1 MPLTR
6 RQAMRA
12 MTAMAAMPAGAARL
26 AAQSRGPGAMLPR
39 VTPAVCLYSR
49 VLIEIGQV
57 DLPMVIG
64 GLGFDGVDLSVEP
77 GGHVPPEKTG
87 NYLMPA
93 LEGFTGRGIDV
104 PMITTALTSLE
115 DKDAENI
122 LGLASYI
129 KVPFFRSG
137 HWKFSGSPAIE
148 MQLGLVQRQIAGLA
162 QLARATNMAMGI
174 HNFVDFDHSPE
185 GAAVADIARVI
196 RPIDPH
202 LVGYCFDPGYATA
215 QGGSNGFAAA
225 LELAL
230 PRLKMV
236 AVRDFKWDRETGSVP
251 RILPCPLGEG
261 VVDWPKFFAALAK
274 AHFAGPVSLH
284 IDYQPKSKTAAIRK
298 DLAFLRQQ
306 IDTAYSIGK

>member
-1 MPLTR
+1 
-6 RQAMRA
+6 
-12 MTAMAAMPAGAARL
+12 MAAMPAGAACL
-26 AAQSRGPGAMLPR
+26 AAQSRGPGAMRPR

-77 GGHVPPEKTG
+77 GGHVPPEKAG
-87 NYLMPA
+87 NFLMPA
-93 LEGFTGRGIDV
+93 LEGLTGRGIDV

-115 DKDAENI
+115 DKDAENV

-129 KVPFFRSG
+129 RVPFFRPG
-137 HWKFSGSPAIE
+137 HWKFTGSPAIE

-162 QLARATNMAMGI
+162 QLARATNMVMGI
-174 HNFVDFDHSPE
+174 HNFVDGAEGAAVDHPE
-185 GAAVADIARVI
+185 GAAVPDIARVI

-202 LVGYCFDPGYATA
+202 LVGYCFDAGYATA

-236 AVRDFKWDRETGSVP
+236 AVRDFQWDREGGAVPKDAVP
-251 RILPCPLGEG
+251 RMVPCPLGEG

-274 AHFAGPVSLH
+274 ARFAGPVSLH
-284 IDYQPKSKTAAIRK
+284 IDYQPKAKTAAIRK

-306 IDTAYSIGK
+306 VDAAYSAGK

>member
-1 MPLTR
+1 M
-6 RQAMRA
+6 A
-12 MTAMAAMPAGAARL
+12 AMAAMPAGAARL

-77 GGHVPPEKTG
+77 GGHVPPEKAG

-115 DKDAENI
+115 DKDAETI
-122 LGLASYI
+122 LGLATYI
-129 KVPFFRSG
+129 KVPFFRPG
-137 HWKFSGSPAIE
+137 HWKFTGSPAIE
-148 MQLGLVQRQIAGLA
+148 MQLPLVQRQIAGLA
-162 QLARATNMAMGI
+162 QLARATNMVMGI
-174 HNFVDFDHSPE
+174 HNFVDGAE
-185 GAAVADIARVI
+185 GAAVPDIARVI
-196 RPIDPH
+196 RPINPH
-202 LVGYCFDPGYATA
+202 LVGYCFDAGYATA
-215 QGGSNGFAAA
+215 QGGPNGFAAA

-236 AVRDFKWDRETGSVP
+236 AVRDFKWDRETIGLP
-251 RILPCPLGEG
+251 RMLPCPLGEG
-261 VVDWPKFFAALAK
+261 IVDWPKFFAVLAK
-274 AHFAGPVSLH
+274 ARFAGPVSLQV
-284 IDYQPKSKTAAIRK
+284 DYQPKSKTAAIRK

-306 IDTAYSIGK
+306 IDAAYSAGK

>member
-1 MPLTR
+1 MSHTR
-6 RQAMRA
+6 GE
-12 MTAMAAMPAGAARL
+12 AMAAIAAGAARL
-26 AAQSRGPGAMLPR
+26 AAQSRGPGAMRPR

-77 GGHVPPEKTG
+77 GGHVPPEKAG

-104 PMITTALTSLE
+104 PMISTALTSLE
-115 DKDAENI
+115 DKDAENV
-122 LGLASYI
+122 LGLAAYI
-129 KVPFFRSG
+129 KVPFFRPG
-137 HWKFSGSPAIE
+137 HWKFTGSPAIE

-162 QLARATNMAMGI
+162 QLARATNMVMGI
-174 HNFVDFDHSPE
+174 HNFMDGVE
-185 GAAVADIARVI
+185 GAAVPDIARVI
-196 RPIDPH
+196 RPFDPH
-202 LVGYCFDPGYATA
+202 LVGYCFDAGYASV

-236 AVRDFKWDRETGSVP
+236 AVRDFKWDRETGGVP
-251 RILPCPLGEG
+251 KMRRCPPGG
-261 VVDWPKFFAALAK
+261 RVGSRAK
-274 AHFAGPVSLH
+274 ISPPRGQGRFPGGIFRWGSFPPQS
-284 IDYQPKSKTAAIRK
+284 QSPG
-298 DLAFLRQQ
+298 QE
-306 IDTAYSIGK
+306 

>member
-1 MPLTR
+1 MSLTR
-6 RQAMRA
+6 RQAMA
-12 MTAMAAMPAGAARL
+12 TMAAGAARL
-26 AAQSRGPGAMLPR
+26 SAQSRGPGAMLAR

-64 GLGFDGVDLSVEP
+64 GLGFDDVDLSVEP
-77 GGHVPPEKTG
+77 GGHVPPEKAA

-115 DKDAENI
+115 DKDAENV

-129 KVPFFRSG
+129 KVPFFRPG
-137 HWKFSGSPAIE
+137 HWKFTGSPAIE
-148 MQLGLVQRQIAGLA
+148 MQLGLV

-174 HNFVDFDHSPE
+174 HNFVDFVDGSE

-202 LVGYCFDPGYATA
+202 LVGYCFD
-215 QGGSNGFAAA
+215 
-225 LELAL
+225 
-230 PRLKMV
+230 
-236 AVRDFKWDRETGSVP
+236 
-251 RILPCPLGEG
+251 
-261 VVDWPKFFAALAK
+261 
-274 AHFAGPVSLH
+274 
-284 IDYQPKSKTAAIRK
+284 
-298 DLAFLRQQ
+298 
-306 IDTAYSIGK
+306 IGRA

>member
-1 MPLTR
+1 MG
-6 RQAMRA
+6 
-12 MTAMAAMPAGAARL
+12 AMAAGAASA

-39 VTPAVCLYSR
+39 FTPAVCLYSR

-77 GGHVPPEKTG
+77 GGHVPPEKAG

-93 LEGFTGRGIDV
+93 LEGFTGRGLDV

-115 DKDAENI
+115 DKDAENL
-122 LGLASYI
+122 LGLSSYI
-129 KVPFFRSG
+129 KVPFFRPG
-137 HWKFSGSPAIE
+137 HWKFTDSPAIE
-148 MQLGLVQRQIAGLA
+148 MLLGQVQRQIAGLA
-162 QLARATNMAMGI
+162 QLARATNMVMGI
-174 HNFVDFDHSPE
+174 HNFVDGAE
-185 GAAVADIARVI
+185 GAAVPDIARVI

-202 LVGYCFDPGYATA
+202 LVGYCFDAGYATV
-215 QGGSNGFAAA
+215 QSGSNGLTAA

-236 AVRDFKWDRETGSVP
+236 AVRDFKWDRESGGASKM
-251 RILPCPLGEG
+251 LPCPLGEG
-261 VVDWPKFFAALAK
+261 AVDWPKFFAALAK
-274 AHFAGPVSLH
+274 ARFAGPVSLH
-284 IDYQPKSKTAAIRK
+284 IDYQPKAKTAAIRK

-306 IDTAYSIGK
+306 IDAAYSSGK

>member
-1 MPLTR
+1 MSLTR
-6 RQAMRA
+6 RQAVEA
-12 MTAMAAMPAGAARL
+12 MTAMVSMAAR
-26 AAQSRGPGAMLPR
+26 ATAQSRGPGAMLPR

-77 GGHVPPEKTG
+77 GGHVPPEKAG
-87 NYLMPA
+87 NFLMPA

-104 PMITTALTSLE
+104 PMISTALTSLE
-115 DKDAENI
+115 DKDAENV
-122 LGLASYI
+122 LGLAAYI
-129 KVPFFRSG
+129 KVPFFRPG

-148 MQLGLVQRQIAGLA
+148 MQLPLVQRQIAGLA
-162 QLARATNMAMGI
+162 QLARATNMVMGI
-174 HNFVDFDHSPE
+174 HNFVDGAE
-185 GAAVADIARVI
+185 GAAVPDIARVI

-202 LVGYCFDPGYATA
+202 LVGYCFDASYATA
-215 QGGSNGFAAA
+215 QGGDNGFAAA

-236 AVRDFKWDRETGSVP
+236 AVRDFKWDREGGGAS
-251 RILPCPLGEG
+251 RIVPCPLGEG
-261 VVDWPKFFAALAK
+261 VVDWPKFFGALAK
-274 AHFAGPVSLH
+274 ARFAGPVSLH
-284 IDYQPKSKTAAIRK
+284 IDYQPKGKTAAIRK

-306 IDTAYSIGK
+306 IDAAYSSGK

>member
-1 MPLTR
+1 
-6 RQAMRA
+6 
-12 MTAMAAMPAGAARL
+12 MTAMAALPAG

-77 GGHVPPEKTG
+77 GGQVPPEKAG
-87 NYLMPA
+87 NFLMPA
-93 LEGFTGRGIDV
+93 LEGLTGRGIDV
-104 PMITTALTSLE
+104 PMITTALTALE
-115 DKDAENI
+115 DKDAENV

-129 KVPFFRSG
+129 KVPFFRPG
-137 HWKFSGSPAIE
+137 HWKFTGSPAIE

-162 QLARATNMAMGI
+162 QLARATNMVMGI
-174 HNFVDFDHSPE
+174 HNFVDGAE
-185 GAAVADIARVI
+185 GAADHPVGAAVPDIARVI

-202 LVGYCFDPGYATA
+202 LVGYCFDVGYATA
-215 QGGSNGFAAA
+215 QSGPDGFAAS

-236 AVRDFKWDRETGSVP
+236 AVRDFKWDREGGGAS
-251 RILPCPLGEG
+251 RMLPCPLGEG

-274 AHFAGPVSLH
+274 ARFAGPVSLH
-284 IDYQPKSKTAAIRK
+284 MDYQPKVKTAAIRK

>member
-1 MPLTR
+1 M
-6 RQAMRA
+6 AA
-12 MTAMAAMPAGAARL
+12 AAAMAAGVARL
-26 AAQSRGPGAMLPR
+26 TAQSRGAGAMRPSL
-39 VTPAVCLYSR
+39 TPPVCLYSR

-64 GLGFDGVDLSVEP
+64 GLGFDAVDLSVEP
-77 GGHVPPEKTG
+77 GGHVEPEKSG
-87 NYLMPA
+87 NFLMPA

-115 DKDAENI
+115 DKDAENV

-129 KVPFFRSG
+129 KVPFFRPG

-148 MQLGLVQRQIAGLA
+148 MQLALVQRQIAGLA
-162 QLARATNMAMGI
+162 QLGRATNMVMGI
-174 HNFVDFDHSPE
+174 HNFVDGSE
-185 GAAVADIARVI
+185 GAAVPDIARVI

-202 LVGYCFDPGYATA
+202 LVGYCFDAGYATA
-215 QGGSNGFAAA
+215 QGGANGFAAA

-236 AVRDFKWDRETGSVP
+236 AVRDFKWDSEAGGAP
-251 RILPCPLGEG
+251 RMVPCPLGEG
-261 VVDWPKFFAALAK
+261 VVEWPKFFTALAK
-274 AHFAGPVSLH
+274 ARFSGPVSMQM
-284 IDYQPKSKTAAIRK
+284 DYQPKSKSAAIRK

-306 IDTAYSIGK
+306 IDAAYSSGK

>member
-1 MPLTR
+1 MAAT
-6 RQAMRA
+6 A
-12 MTAMAAMPAGAARL
+12 AMAASAARA

-77 GGHVPPEKTG
+77 GGHVPPEKAA

-115 DKDAENI
+115 DKDAENL
-122 LGLASYI
+122 LGLSSYI
-129 KVPFFRSG
+129 KVPFFRPG

-174 HNFVDFDHSPE
+174 HNFVDFAHSPE

-202 LVGYCFDPGYATA
+202 LVGYCFDAGYATA

-236 AVRDFKWDRETGSVP
+236 AVRDFEWDREGAGVP
-251 RILPCPLGEG
+251 HMLPCPLGEG

-274 AHFAGPVSLH
+274 ARFAGPLSLH
-284 IDYQPKSKTAAIRK
+284 IDYQPKAKTAAIRK

-306 IDTAYSIGK
+306 IDAAYSAGR

>member
-1 MPLTR
+1 MAAT
-6 RQAMRA
+6 A
-12 MTAMAAMPAGAARL
+12 AMAAGAARL
-26 AAQSRGPGAMLPR
+26 AAQSRGAGAMLPR

-77 GGHVPPEKTG
+77 GGHVPPEKAA

-115 DKDAENI
+115 DKDAENL
-122 LGLASYI
+122 LGLSSYI
-129 KVPFFRSG
+129 KVPFFRPG
-137 HWKFSGSPAIE
+137 HWKFTGSPAIE

-174 HNFVDFDHSPE
+174 HNFVDGAE
-185 GAAVADIARVI
+185 GAAVPDIARVI

-202 LVGYCFDPGYATA
+202 LVGYCFDAGYATA
-215 QGGSNGFAAA
+215 QGGPNGFAAA

-236 AVRDFKWDRETGSVP
+236 AVRDFEWDREGGGVP
-251 RILPCPLGEG
+251 RMVACPLGEG

-274 AHFAGPVSLH
+274 ARFAGPVSLH
-284 IDYQPKSKTAAIRK
+284 IDYQPKAKTAAIRK

-306 IDTAYSIGK
+306 IDAAYSSGK

>member
-1 MPLTR
+1 MSSTR
-6 RQAMRA
+6 RQAMA
-12 MTAMAAMPAGAARL
+12 AMAAAAARL
-26 AAQSRGPGAMLPR
+26 AAQSRAGAMRPR

-77 GGHVPPEKTG
+77 GGHVLPEKAG
-87 NYLMPA
+87 NFLMPA
-93 LEGFTGRGIDV
+93 LEGFTGQGLDV

-115 DKDAENI
+115 DKDAENV

-129 KVPFFRSG
+129 QVPFFRPG

-148 MQLGLVQRQIAGLA
+148 MQLPLVQRQIAGLA
-162 QLARATNMAMGI
+162 QLARATNIVMGI
-174 HNFVDFDHSPE
+174 HNFVDGAE
-185 GAAVADIARVI
+185 GAAVPDIARVI
-196 RPIDPH
+196 RPFDPH
-202 LVGYCFDPGYATA
+202 LVGYCFDAGYATA
-215 QGGSNGFAAA
+215 QGGPGGFAAA

-236 AVRDFKWDRETGSVP
+236 AVRDFKWERETGGAP
-251 RILPCPLGEG
+251 KMTPCPLGEG
-261 VVDWPKFFAALAK
+261 VVEWPRLFAALAK
-274 AHFAGPVSLH
+274 ARFAGPVSLQ

-306 IDTAYSIGK
+306 IDAAYSSGK

>member
-1 MPLTR
+1 MSHTR
-6 RQAMRA
+6 GE
-12 MTAMAAMPAGAARL
+12 AMAAIAAGAARL
-26 AAQSRGPGAMLPR
+26 AAQSRGPGAMRPR

-77 GGHVPPEKTG
+77 GGHVPPEKAG

-104 PMITTALTSLE
+104 PMISTALTSLE
-115 DKDAENI
+115 DKDAENV
-122 LGLASYI
+122 LGLAAYI
-129 KVPFFRSG
+129 KVPFFRPG
-137 HWKFSGSPAIE
+137 HWKFTGSPAIE

-162 QLARATNMAMGI
+162 QLARATNMVMGI
-174 HNFVDFDHSPE
+174 HNFADGAE

-202 LVGYCFDPGYATA
+202 LVGYCFDAGYATA
-215 QGGSNGFAAA
+215 QGGPNGFAAA

-236 AVRDFKWDRETGSVP
+236 AVREFKWDREGGGVP
-251 RILPCPLGEG
+251 RIVPCPLGEG

-274 AHFAGPVSLH
+274 ARFAGPLTLH
-284 IDYQPKSKTAAIRK
+284 IDYQPKAKTAAIRK

-306 IDTAYSIGK
+306 IDAAYSSAK

>member
-6 RQAMRA
+6 RQAMA
-12 MTAMAAMPAGAARL
+12 ATAAMAAGAARL
-26 AAQSRGPGAMLPR
+26 AAQSRGAGAMLPR

-77 GGHVPPEKTG
+77 GGHVPPEKAA

-115 DKDAENI
+115 DKDAENL
-122 LGLASYI
+122 LGLSSYI
-129 KVPFFRSG
+129 KVPFFRPG
-137 HWKFSGSPAIE
+137 HWKFTGSPAIE

-174 HNFVDFDHSPE
+174 HNFVDGAE
-185 GAAVADIARVI
+185 GAAVPDIARVI

-202 LVGYCFDPGYATA
+202 LVGYCFDAGYATA
-215 QGGSNGFAAA
+215 QGGPNGFAAA

-236 AVRDFKWDRETGSVP
+236 AVRDFEWDREGGGVP
-251 RILPCPLGEG
+251 RMVACPLGEG

-274 AHFAGPVSLH
+274 ARFAGPVSLH
-284 IDYQPKSKTAAIRK
+284 IDYQPKAKTAAIRK

-306 IDTAYSIGK
+306 IDAAYSSGK

>member
-1 MPLTR
+1 
-6 RQAMRA
+6 
-12 MTAMAAMPAGAARL
+12 
-26 AAQSRGPGAMLPR
+26 
-39 VTPAVCLYSR
+39 

-77 GGHVPPEKTG
+77 GGHVPPEKAG

-104 PMITTALTSLE
+104 PMISTALTSLE
-115 DKDAENI
+115 DKDAENV
-122 LGLASYI
+122 LGLAAYI
-129 KVPFFRSG
+129 KVPFFRPG

-148 MQLGLVQRQIAGLA
+148 MQLPLVQRQIAGLA
-162 QLARATNMAMGI
+162 QLARATNMVMGI
-174 HNFVDFDHSPE
+174 HNFVDGAE
-185 GAAVADIARVI
+185 GAAVPDIARVI

-202 LVGYCFDPGYATA
+202 LVGYCFDASYATA
-215 QGGSNGFAAA
+215 QGGDNGFAAA

-236 AVRDFKWDRETGSVP
+236 AVRDFKWDREGGGASGIV
-251 RILPCPLGEG
+251 PCPLGEG
-261 VVDWPKFFAALAK
+261 VVDWPKFFGALAK
-274 AHFAGPVSLH
+274 ARFAGPVSLH
-284 IDYQPKSKTAAIRK
+284 IDYQPKGKTAAIRK

-306 IDTAYSIGK
+306 IDAAYSSGK

>member
-1 MPLTR
+1 MSLTR
-6 RQAMRA
+6 RR
-12 MTAMAAMPAGAARL
+12 AMAAMAAMAAGEARL

-39 VTPAVCLYSR
+39 FTPAVCLYSR

-77 GGHVPPEKTG
+77 GGHVPPEKAG

-104 PMITTALTSLE
+104 PMISTALTSLE
-115 DKDAENI
+115 DKDAENV
-122 LGLASYI
+122 LGLAAYI
-129 KVPFFRSG
+129 KVPFFRPG
-137 HWKFSGSPAIE
+137 HWKFTGSPAIE

-162 QLARATNMAMGI
+162 QLARATNMVMGI
-174 HNFVDFDHSPE
+174 HNFADGAE

-202 LVGYCFDPGYATA
+202 LVGYCFDAGYATA
-215 QGGSNGFAAA
+215 QGGPNGIAAA

-236 AVRDFKWDRETGSVP
+236 AVRDFKWDREGGGAS
-251 RILPCPLGEG
+251 RIVPCPLEIANC
-261 VVDWPKFFAALAK
+261 DHL
-274 AHFAGPVSLH
+274 
-284 IDYQPKSKTAAIRK
+284 
-298 DLAFLRQQ
+298 
-306 IDTAYSIGK
+306 

>member
-1 MPLTR
+1 
-6 RQAMRA
+6 
-12 MTAMAAMPAGAARL
+12 
-26 AAQSRGPGAMLPR
+26 MLPR

-77 GGHVPPEKTG
+77 GGHVPPEKAA

-115 DKDAENI
+115 DKDAENL
-122 LGLASYI
+122 LGLSSYI
-129 KVPFFRSG
+129 KVPFFRPG
-137 HWKFSGSPAIE
+137 HWKFTGSPAIE
-148 MQLGLVQRQIAGLA
+148 MQLALVQRQVAGLA
-162 QLARATNMAMGI
+162 QLARATSMAMGI

-202 LVGYCFDPGYATA
+202 LVGYCFDPGYATV
-215 QGGSNGFAAA
+215 QSGPNGFRAA
-225 LELAL
+225 LEMAL

-236 AVRDFKWDRETGSVP
+236 AVRDFKWDREGVDVP
-251 RILPCPLGEG
+251 QKMVPCPLGEG
-261 VVDWPKFFAALAK
+261 VVDWPGFFAALSK
-274 AHFAGPVSLH
+274 ARFAGPVSLH

-306 IDTAYSIGK
+306 IAAAYSIGK

>member
-1 MPLTR
+1 MSLTR
-6 RQAMRA
+6 RQAVAA
-12 MTAMAAMPAGAARL
+12 MVSMAARAT
-26 AAQSRGPGAMLPR
+26 AQSRGPGAMLPR

-77 GGHVPPEKTG
+77 GGHVPPEKAG

-104 PMITTALTSLE
+104 PMISTALTSLE
-115 DKDAENI
+115 DKDAENV
-122 LGLASYI
+122 LGLAAYI
-129 KVPFFRSG
+129 KVPFFRPG

-148 MQLGLVQRQIAGLA
+148 MQLPLVQRQIAGLA
-162 QLARATNMAMGI
+162 QLARATNMVMGI
-174 HNFVDFDHSPE
+174 HNFVDGAE
-185 GAAVADIARVI
+185 GAAVPDIARVI

-202 LVGYCFDPGYATA
+202 LVGYCFDASYATA
-215 QGGSNGFAAA
+215 QGGDNGFAAA

-236 AVRDFKWDRETGSVP
+236 AVRDFKWDREGGGAS
-251 RILPCPLGEG
+251 RIVPCPLGEG
-261 VVDWPKFFAALAK
+261 VVDWPKFFGALAK
-274 AHFAGPVSLH
+274 ARFAGPVSLH
-284 IDYQPKSKTAAIRK
+284 IDYQPKGKTAAIRK

-306 IDTAYSIGK
+306 IDAAYSSGK

>member
-1 MPLTR
+1 
-6 RQAMRA
+6 
-12 MTAMAAMPAGAARL
+12 MAAMAAGAARL
-26 AAQSRGPGAMLPR
+26 AAQSRGPGAMRPR

-77 GGHVPPEKTG
+77 GGHVPPEKAG
-87 NYLMPA
+87 NFLMPA

-104 PMITTALTSLE
+104 PMISTALTSLE
-115 DKDAENI
+115 DKDAENV
-122 LGLASYI
+122 LGLAAYI
-129 KVPFFRSG
+129 KVPFFRPG
-137 HWKFSGSPAIE
+137 HWKFTGSPAIE

-162 QLARATNMAMGI
+162 QLARATNMVMGI
-174 HNFVDFDHSPE
+174 HNFVDGAE

-202 LVGYCFDPGYATA
+202 LVGYCFDAGYATA

-236 AVRDFKWDRETGSVP
+236 AVRDFKWDGEGAGMP
-251 RILPCPLGEG
+251 KMQPCPLGEG
-261 VVDWPKFFAALAK
+261 IVDWPKFFAALAK
-274 AHFAGPVSLH
+274 ARFAGPVSLH

-306 IDTAYSIGK
+306 IDAAYSSGK

>member
-1 MPLTR
+1 
-6 RQAMRA
+6 
-12 MTAMAAMPAGAARL
+12 MAAMPAGAARL

-77 GGHVPPEKTG
+77 GGHVPPEKAG

-115 DKDAENI
+115 DKDAETI
-122 LGLASYI
+122 LGLATYI
-129 KVPFFRSG
+129 KVPFFRPG
-137 HWKFSGSPAIE
+137 HWKFTGSPAIE
-148 MQLGLVQRQIAGLA
+148 MQLPLVQRQIAGLA
-162 QLARATNMAMGI
+162 QLARATNMVMGI
-174 HNFVDFDHSPE
+174 HNFVDGAE
-185 GAAVADIARVI
+185 GAAVPDIARVI
-196 RPIDPH
+196 RPINPH
-202 LVGYCFDPGYATA
+202 LVGYCFDAGYATA
-215 QGGSNGFAAA
+215 QGGPNGFAAA

-236 AVRDFKWDRETGSVP
+236 AVRDFKWDRETIGLP
-251 RILPCPLGEG
+251 RMLPCPLGEG
-261 VVDWPKFFAALAK
+261 IVDWPKFFAVLAK
-274 AHFAGPVSLH
+274 ARFAGPVSLQV
-284 IDYQPKSKTAAIRK
+284 DYQPKSKTAAIRK

-306 IDTAYSIGK
+306 IDAAYSAGK

>member
-6 RQAMRA
+6 RQAMAA
-12 MTAMAAMPAGAARL
+12 MLAMPAA

-39 VTPAVCLYSR
+39 FTPAVCLYSR
-49 VLIEIGQV
+49 VLIEVGQV

-77 GGHVPPEKTG
+77 GGQVPPEKAA
-87 NYLMPA
+87 NFLMPA
-93 LEGFTGRGIDV
+93 LEGLTGRGIDV

-115 DKDAENI
+115 DKDAENV

-129 KVPFFRSG
+129 TVPFFRPG

-148 MQLGLVQRQIAGLA
+148 MELGLVQRQIAGLA
-162 QLARATNMAMGI
+162 QLARATNMVMGI
-174 HNFVDFDHSPE
+174 HNFVDFAQGASMDHLE
-185 GAAVADIARVI
+185 GAAVPDIARVI

-202 LVGYCFDPGYATA
+202 LVGYCFDAGYATM
-215 QGGSNGFAAA
+215 QDGSNGFAAA

-236 AVRDFKWDRETGSVP
+236 AVRDFKWDREGSGSL
-251 RILPCPLGEG
+251 RMLPCPLGEG
-261 VVDWPKFFAALAK
+261 IVDWPKFFAALSK
-274 AHFAGPVSLH
+274 ARFAGPVSLH
-284 IDYQPKSKTAAIRK
+284 MDYLPKSKTAAIRK

-306 IDTAYSIGK
+306 IDAAYNSGK

>member
-1 MPLTR
+1 
-6 RQAMRA
+6 
-12 MTAMAAMPAGAARL
+12 
-26 AAQSRGPGAMLPR
+26 
-39 VTPAVCLYSR
+39 
-49 VLIEIGQV
+49 
-57 DLPMVIG
+57 
-64 GLGFDGVDLSVEP
+64 
-77 GGHVPPEKTG
+77 
-87 NYLMPA
+87 
-93 LEGFTGRGIDV
+93 
-104 PMITTALTSLE
+104 
-115 DKDAENI
+115 
-122 LGLASYI
+122 
-129 KVPFFRSG
+129 
-137 HWKFSGSPAIE
+137 
-148 MQLGLVQRQIAGLA
+148 
-162 QLARATNMAMGI
+162 LARATNMAMGI

>member
-1 MPLTR
+1 
-6 RQAMRA
+6 
-12 MTAMAAMPAGAARL
+12 MATMAAGAARL
-26 AAQSRGPGAMLPR
+26 AAQSRGPGAMLAR

-77 GGHVPPEKTG
+77 GGHVPPEKAA

-122 LGLASYI
+122 LGLATYI
-129 KVPFFRSG
+129 KVPFFRPG
-137 HWKFSGSPAIE
+137 HWKFTGSPAIE
-148 MQLGLVQRQIAGLA
+148 MQTALVQQQIAGLA
-162 QLARATNMAMGI
+162 QLARATNMVMGI
-174 HNFVDFDHSPE
+174 HNFMDGAE
-185 GAAVADIARVI
+185 GAAVPDIARVI

-202 LVGYCFDPGYATA
+202 LVGYCFDAGYATA
-215 QGGSNGFAAA
+215 QGGASGFAAA

-236 AVRDFKWDRETGSVP
+236 AVRDFKWDREGGGVA
-251 RILPCPLGEG
+251 RMLPCPLGEG

-274 AHFAGPVSLH
+274 ARFAGPVSLQ
-284 IDYQPKSKTAAIRK
+284 IDYQPKAKTAAIRK
-298 DLAFLRQQ
+298 DLAFLRRQ
-306 IDTAYSIGK
+306 IDAAYSIGK

>member
-1 MPLTR
+1 
-6 RQAMRA
+6 
-12 MTAMAAMPAGAARL
+12 MAAMAAGAARL
-26 AAQSRGPGAMLPR
+26 AAQSRGPGAMRPR

-77 GGHVPPEKTG
+77 GGHVPPEKAG

-104 PMITTALTSLE
+104 PMISTALTSLE
-115 DKDAENI
+115 DKDAENV
-122 LGLASYI
+122 LGLAAYI
-129 KVPFFRSG
+129 KVPFFRPG
-137 HWKFSGSPAIE
+137 HWKFTGSPAIE

-162 QLARATNMAMGI
+162 QLARATNMVMGI
-174 HNFVDFDHSPE
+174 HNFADGAE

-202 LVGYCFDPGYATA
+202 LVGYCFDAGYATA
-215 QGGSNGFAAA
+215 QGGDNGFAAA

-236 AVRDFKWDRETGSVP
+236 AVRDFKWDNAGGGVP
-251 RILPCPLGEG
+251 RMLPCPLGEG
-261 VVDWPKFFAALAK
+261 VVEWPKFFAALAK
-274 AHFAGPVSLH
+274 ARFAGPVSLQ
-284 IDYQPKSKTAAIRK
+284 IDYQPKAKTAAIRK
-298 DLAFLRQQ
+298 DLGFLRQQ
-306 IDTAYSIGK
+306 IDAAYSSGR